1 MFKRMII
8 LCIILFSYGCEK
20 PMDGWNK
27 YVHSKDAVEAQKS
40 ITPDLLNQ
48 HISTLASDEFEGR
61 TLFLPTRSD
70 FRYASKLTCKRCCS
84 PLGSEYMT

>member
-27 YVHSKDAVEAQKS
+27 YVHSKDAVEDQKS

-61 TLFLPTRSD
+61 FTGTIGEE
-70 FRYASKLTCKRCCS
+70 KTV
-84 PLGSEYMT
+84 EY